1 MQETDRRMQETDRQ
15 MQETDQQ
22 LSRLSKETWLQLK
35 ELGKQIGGLGNMFG
49 NVTEGLM
56 VGSLEDIMLNHF
68 HLDHVLK
75 NVYAAK
81 QKMEFDMVAYAN
93 TRINEVII
101 TEIKTQ
107 LSLSAIEQVQKQ
119 LSVFLTVFPEHKNKK
134 IYGAIAAIADKK
146 ELRQSVWDAGLYYF
160 CMSQDVVKM
169 HIPKNFK
176 PKDFGSITG

>member
-1 MQETDRRMQETDRQ
+1 MTDNELRDLVMSLAIAQKETDK
-15 MQETDQQ
+15 Q
-22 LSRLSKETWLQLK
+22 LNK
-35 ELGKQIGGLGNMFG
+35 LGKQIGGLGNMFG

-56 VGSLEDIMLNHF
+56 MGSLNDIMLNHF

-146 ELRQSVWDAGLYYF
+146 DLHQAVWDAGLYYF
-160 CMSQDVVKM
+160 CMSHDVVKM
-169 HIPKNFK
+169 NVPKNFK
-176 PKDFGSITG
+176 PKNFSILHKS